1 MCLSDHYLEYQRQLL
16 FCFLKP
22 SLIIIEMKP
31 VLPLTFLLCV
41 HENLL
46 LLLSD
51 SLFPSSLYLVAPL
64 FFSFFFLNVSD
75 HRSYSTKAC
84 QAVEIIKRPWLYET
98 DSFFCFSTTLV
109 LFALTPFFA
118 PNLYVWS
125 GITVFEVSIN
135 FYVK

>member
-41 HENLL
+41 HEKML

-51 SLFPSSLYLVAPL
+51 SLFPSSLYLVAL
-64 FFSFFFLNVSD
+64 LLLFFFLM
-75 HRSYSTKAC
+75 C
-84 QAVEIIKRPWLYET
+84 QTIGHIQKRRFRHYKLSRGEP
-98 DSFFCFSTTLV
+98 DSFFLSFPSCLCFV
-109 LFALTPFFA
+109 LFQFHALAFCTFPISS
-118 PNLYVWS
+118 PPQLVRMVRDHC
-125 GITVFEVSIN
+125 I
-135 FYVK
+135 